1 MEKILIQSIVLMM
14 ILLVSGCS
22 TKTEYVYIKPKPFS
36 FQTTQQPKVRE
47 IRVYKGD
54 KKLYKAYIV
63 NFRKII
69 NFHNMQIEDYR
80 KSFDTNETK

>member
-1 MEKILIQSIVLMM
+1 MEKILVQIIVLMM

-22 TKTEYVYIKPKPFS
+22 TKTEYIHLKPKPVL
-36 FQTTQQPKVRE
+36 FQTTPQPKARE

-54 KKLYKAYIV
+54 EKLYKAYIK

-69 NFHNMQIEDYR
+69 YFHNMQIEDYR
-80 KSFDTNETK
+80 KSFDINETK